1 MKEVVVKN
9 KNIIE
14 NLYNVDRNLKESDN
28 LVYCFKGYSGGSLE
42 DLKNI
47 LSEEDF
53 KKLEEDE

>member
-1 MKEVVVKN
+1 MS
-9 KNIIE
+9 IIE
-14 NLYNVDRNLKESDN
+14 NLYNVDRNLKESEN
-28 LVYCFKGYSGGSLE
+28 LVSVFKGYSGGNLE